1 MEKAEVD
8 SMEDT
13 VSQDSTAYD
22 FNIRIICFLGLSL
35 GTFVIALMCLCKSYE
50 WCCKSPGLN
59 NLRRH
64 QQQQDDNDDHD
75 DTQEIEAETSPLI
88 NNSIASQESSTNYH
102 TALQD
107 GFSFSSSS
115 SSSSQPESIV
125 IVE

>member
-1 MEKAEVD
+1 
-8 SMEDT
+8 MEDT

-35 GTFVIALMCLCKSYE
+35 GTLVIALMCLCKSYE
-50 WCCKSPGLN
+50 WCCKSPGLD

>member
-8 SMEDT
+8 SMEDA

-59 NLRRH
+59 NLRH
-64 QQQQDDNDDHD
+64 QQQDDNDDHD

>member
-50 WCCKSPGLN
+50 WCCKSQGLN
-59 NLRRH
+59 NLR
-64 QQQQDDNDDHD
+64 QDDNDDHD

>member
-64 QQQQDDNDDHD
+64 QQQDDNDDHD